1 MQMQV
6 AKLVSGLFDRYS
18 LLRNNNVETNL
29 QRFSYGRRRFAA
41 CGCWTQLSLAENAA
55 RQWLLIV
62 VSFVVL
68 YYAVRTEALLR
79 QRSAIFATAS
89 VAAGA

>member
-41 CGCWTQLSLAENAA
+41 CGC
-55 RQWLLIV
+55 
-62 VSFVVL
+62 
-68 YYAVRTEALLR
+68 
-79 QRSAIFATAS
+79 
-89 VAAGA
+89 